1 MARGRAPSYLRRRDG
16 RRDVK
21 LLLSLMALAG
31 SVAFLVQDLTVRAL
45 DYL

>member
-1 MARGRAPSYLRRRDG
+1 
-16 RRDVK
+16 VK
-21 LLLSLMALAG
+21 ILLSLMALGG